1 MPQQLGRALDL
12 TEYGGRVLVQPVP
25 VKDWPRRSWRCG
37 ERGAVHY
44 FRKGGAL
51 HENTACITLIEAS

>member
-25 VKDWPRRSWRCG
+25 VKDWPRRSWRSG

-51 HENTACITLIEAS
+51 HENTVCITLIEAS